1 MLGQASGCG
10 GDCISGC
17 GDKGLVQSLMP
28 LKTTRDLLEDGEREG
43 TASSG
48 VEVEGES
55 SS

>member
-1 MLGQASGCG
+1 MLEQASGCG
-10 GDCISGC
+10 GDCRSSC
-17 GDKGLVQSLMP
+17 GDKGLVQSLTP
-28 LKTTRDLLEDGEREG
+28 LKATRDLLEDGEHEG